1 MFWEPQ
7 RGHFCIRGSVQD
19 NGHLNAL
26 DVGRSAVLPGPGRV
40 RGRTGEN
47 CVDLSNPHVALGEL
61 HVTLPHFG
69 L

>member
-26 DVGRSAVLPGPGRV
+26 DVQWSAALPGLRRV
-40 RGRTGEN
+40 RGRTCEN
-47 CVDLSNPHVALGEL
+47 G
-61 HVTLPHFG
+61 G
-69 L
+69 